1 MILQLLAS
9 RLIPHWFDKTRSK
22 RILLFGTKAKPSI
35 IVLFFVDLY
44 RRSSLLFFFLS
55 IFYFLSLSLSL
66 NASVSRYTR
75 ISLILRIRFF
85 FLYIYINSCDF
96 KGTSLIRIPRGELL
110 SLSPFVSRKKMCQQY
125 RKARDPDSA
134 EPFSPIPDIVLL
146 DDKRTDFGCSFFSL
160 TFSISPR
167 LHRSRVAPFPSS
179 LVRRELYPDLSA
191 NDR

>member
-44 RRSSLLFFFLS
+44 RRSSLLFFS
-55 IFYFLSLSLSL
+55 IYFLFSLSFSFSQCP
-66 NASVSRYTR
+66 SVPLHTN
-75 ISLILRIRFF
+75 IIDITNTFF

-146 DDKRTDFGCSFFSL
+146 DDKRTDFGRSFFSL

>member
-44 RRSSLLFFFLS
+44 RRSSLLLFFS
-55 IFYFLSLSLSL
+55 IYFLFSLSFSFSQCP
-66 NASVSRYTR
+66 SVPLHTN
-75 ISLILRIRFF
+75 IIDITNTFF
-85 FLYIYINSCDF
+85 FLYIYKFLRFQRYILDSY
-96 KGTSLIRIPRGELL
+96 TSWRIIIPISFCIQEENI
-110 SLSPFVSRKKMCQQY
+110 QQY

-146 DDKRTDFGCSFFSL
+146 DDKRTDFGRSFFSL
-160 TFSISPR
+160 TFSISPP